1 MKKALRFLKFYLIH
15 ILTGILSCVVYYLC
29 VRFFA
34 YYVSKLFDLYS
45 FTVINTLVVLIDTIV
60 CAFVIDKLCLKD
72 TKLFYLKALINWWL
86 GLAVAVLF
94 FWVSFVVQS
103 MI

>member
-1 MKKALRFLKFYLIH
+1 MKSVVRFLKFYSIH
-15 ILTGILSCVVYYLC
+15 ILTGILTFGLYY
-29 VRFFA
+29 VSIRFGA
-34 YYVSKLFDLYS
+34 YYVSKIFDLYD

-60 CAFVIDKLCLKD
+60 CAFIIDKLCLKE

-94 FWVSFVVQS
+94 FWISFVIQA
-103 MI
+103 ML